1 MNIEYKLNNNNGNT
15 QTKPESVSLIDKDLN
30 MEIRVSTEKRS
41 VTEAK
46 NKAIEVYNEFMSG
59 FVSEDHK
66 EAFINSKSLK

>member
-1 MNIEYKLNNNNGNT
+1 MNIEYKLNNNKGNT
-15 QTKPESVSLIDKDLN
+15 QIKPESVSLIDKNLN

-41 VTEAK
+41 VTKAR
-46 NKAIEVYNEFMSG
+46 NKAIEIYNEFMSG